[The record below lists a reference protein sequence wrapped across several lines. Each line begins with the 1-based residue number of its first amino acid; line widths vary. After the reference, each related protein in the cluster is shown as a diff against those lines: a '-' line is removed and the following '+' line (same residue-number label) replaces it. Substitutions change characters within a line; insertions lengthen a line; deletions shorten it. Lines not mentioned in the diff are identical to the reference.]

1 MNVKKE
7 NKRKRFFIL
16 FVLFVI
22 VFVSFSI
29 TAIHS
34 LAEERTSER
43 RNVTLIYDDSG
54 SMWYFDDPE
63 TNQRVASDHW
73 KFANYALQGLTS
85 LLGENDTLNVVRMSD
100 EYNVEQIGLE
110 YTNRQQ
116 EINRISSWTESGWTP
131 FQTVHTSIET
141 MLDNMEEYPDEE
153 YWFIIVMD
161 GAFND
166 LDSIAVTNPEQL
178 EANYQLAHDT
188 LLDFKHKV
196 EEQGI
201 SFQSLFV
208 TLEAFLTDEERE
220 KMTRF
225 TEEVWKPTLA
235 GQHLKAETEQ
245 EVIDRI
251 IDVAALI
258 TNRDPNSSD
267 AETLFT
273 PDVNGN
279 TVTLDS
285 PYPLKRIT
293 VIQQQS
299 GREVTHEITEISL
312 GNQAENFIVN
322 GPFFIE
328 SPFDS
333 RQLRETTYGAVSHI
347 NHGDADRVIP
357 AGTYSIVFADDV
369 NLEELQFI
377 AEPAIDF
384 TMNVKREL
392 AEGDYTEESTEF
404 YVGSTMNLVVRLTE
418 RREDGEAFSFDPQ
431 EALSELDVT
440 AIIDDREY
448 PLSWD
453 QDEQAFTAT
462 FTMPA
467 EETTAVVTANIPG
480 FYQETKEFRIVGAP
494 ARTWELTSTT
504 TNWTSH
510 MRDLDEASP
519 LRFTPYINGEMI
531 TEQELA
537 SYFEYFQATSD
548 GENVAV
554 EIIQDGSD
562 ILLYVLEADAGEW
575 NVTVTFDHP
584 NEGVTFTTQ
593 EQITVTGSSGIPTA
607 SSPSTAESNIILY
620 FIGFIVLV
628 YLVGVLLKKRF
639 AGNGFIVAAR
649 SQTIYDR
656 KHTIAER
663 NVPLKSSFLKRWFV
677 PFVSEKKKVGSL
689 VFKASSKKDNILL
702 AKENQEAE
710 IKIADSP
717 LGDAAGAKDYP
728 VPMGEVI
735 SKQVGY
741 VEETYVYK
749 RSTEK
754 NE

>member
-1 MNVKKE
+1 MRQVKQL
-7 NKRKRFFIL
+7 NFRKTFFIL
-16 FVLFVI
+16 ALLFVI
-22 VFVSFSI
+22 VFTTFFM
-29 TAIHS
+29 TAIQS
-34 LAEERTSER
+34 MAEERTSER

-85 LLGENDTLNVVRMSD
+85 LLGENDALNVVRMSD
-100 EYNVEQIGLE
+100 EYNVEQIGLD

-141 MLDNMEEYPDEE
+141 MLESMEEHPDEE

-166 LDSIAVTNPEQL
+166 LDSIAVTDPEQL
-178 EANYQLAHDT
+178 EANYQMAHDT
-188 LLDFKHKV
+188 LLEFKNKV
-196 EEQGI
+196 EEQEV

-225 TEEVWKPTLA
+225 TDEVWKPTLA

-273 PDVNGN
+273 PDVVGN

-299 GREVTHEITEISL
+299 GSEVTHEITEISL
-312 GNQAENFIVN
+312 ENQNEDFTVN

-347 NHGDADRVIP
+347 KHGDADRVIP

-384 TMNVKREL
+384 TMEVWGIGVDR
-392 AEGDYTEESTEF
+392 DHTEEYTEF
-404 YVGSTMNLVVRLTE
+404 YVGSTLDLVVRLTE
-418 RREDGEAFSFDPQ
+418 RRENGEAFSFDPQ
-431 EALSELDVT
+431 EALSDLDVT
-440 AIIDDREY
+440 ALIDDREY
-448 PLSWD
+448 ALSWN
-453 QDEQAFTAT
+453 QDEQAFIAS
-462 FTMPA
+462 FQLQA

-480 FYQETKEFRIVGAP
+480 FYQETKELRILGAQAT
-494 ARTWELTSTT
+494 ARTWELTTTT

-510 MRDLDEASP
+510 VGDLEEAAP
-519 LRFTPYINGEMI
+519 LRLTPYIDGEMI
-531 TEQELA
+531 TEEELA
-537 SYFEYFQATSD
+537 IIMDYFQATSD
-548 GENVAV
+548 GENVAL
-554 EIIQDGSD
+554 ELSQDGSD
-562 ILLYVLEADAGEW
+562 ILIHVLEGDVGEW
-575 NVTVTFDHP
+575 TVTVTFDYP
-584 NEGVTFTTQ
+584 IEGVTLTAQ
-593 EQITVTGSSGIPTA
+593 EQITITGSDIW
-607 SSPSTAESNIILY
+607 SSPQLM
-620 FIGFIVLV
+620 
-628 YLVGVLLKKRF
+628 
-639 AGNGFIVAAR
+639 
-649 SQTIYDR
+649 D
-656 KHTIAER
+656 
-663 NVPLKSSFLKRWFV
+663 
-677 PFVSEKKKVGSL
+677 
-689 VFKASSKKDNILL
+689 SK
-702 AKENQEAE
+702 
-710 IKIADSP
+710 
-717 LGDAAGAKDYP
+717 
-728 VPMGEVI
+728 
-735 SKQVGY
+735 
-741 VEETYVYK
+741 
-749 RSTEK
+749 
-754 NE
+754 